1 MPKENSKEF
10 PIFLDKISKK
20 VDAIFLFADEEI
32 LNISKNIRK
41 LKNIGEKILISDHS
55 TINICNDKKKTRK

>member
-1 MPKENSKEF
+1 M
-10 PIFLDKISKK
+10 
-20 VDAIFLFADEEI
+20 FADEEI

-55 TINICNDKKKTRK
+55 TINICNDKKKLENELRNVIKIPKFKKK

>member
-1 MPKENSKEF
+1 M
-10 PIFLDKISKK
+10 KK
-20 VDAIFLFADEEI
+20 

-55 TINICNDKKKTRK
+55 TINICNDKKLENELNVIKFQNLKK